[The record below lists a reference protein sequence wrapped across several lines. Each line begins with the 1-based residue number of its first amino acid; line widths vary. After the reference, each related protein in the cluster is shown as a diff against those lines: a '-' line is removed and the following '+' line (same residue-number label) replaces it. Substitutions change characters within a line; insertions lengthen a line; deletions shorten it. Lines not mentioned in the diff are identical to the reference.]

1 MDVSNGSAIITGG
14 GSGLGEAC
22 ARRLAAAGA
31 QCVILDMNEETGSKV
46 ASELGGE
53 FVKADVS
60 NPEQVQ
66 VAVDT
71 AVGLAPLR
79 ALVNGAGI
87 GCESKYALAS
97 LTAPISDRRM
107 EST

>member
-1 MDVSNGSAIITGG
+1 MDVSNGSAIVTGG
-14 GSGLGEAC
+14 ASGLGEAC

-31 QCVILDMNEETGSKV
+31 RCVVLDLNEESGTKV
-46 ASELGGE
+46 AAELGGE
-53 FVKADVS
+53 FVRADVS

-79 ALVNGAGI
+79 VLVNGAGI
-87 GCESKYALAS
+87 GSAG
-97 LTAPISDRRM
+97 PGPRQR
-107 EST
+107 